1 MSTILNRKSAAVMFT
16 DIVKATNMMAK
27 DEEKALALL
36 KEKKNILKPL
46 IEKHDGIYVKGTGD
60 GSLSYFDSP
69 YKASLCAQIFQQN
82 IYDRDDLNVRVG
94 IHVGDIVFDEGDV
107 FVINN
112 TKVFPARL
120 YANKEKTG
128 AKSEVF
134 LLRELSQEYRLWDV
148 LVDPA
153 RKIRIGNKLFF
164 GENDELIAEVIDN
177 TTSRGRT
184 LRFLFDGT
192 HEEFKE
198 TLTAL
203 GSTPLPKHLDR
214 KPTEEDTERFQTIY
228 AKHEGAISAPSAGL
242 HFSKILMKQME
253 LKGIEF
259 AETTLHV
266 GLGTFR
272 AVEVEDLSKHKMESE
287 EIIIS
292 EEAAHKINTGKN
304 GGRRICAVGTTVM
317 RTLESSVS
325 TKNEVIPYSGWS
337 NIFLFPPHTYHIA
350 NCMLT
355 NFHLPKS
362 SLMMQVAAFSG
373 LDLLKKTYK
382 EALKKKYNFHTFGDA
397 MLIL

>member
-1 MSTILNRKSAAVMFT
+1 MFSFDLPQTRIAKKPIENREDAKLMVIHRSTGQ
-16 DIVKATNMMAK
+16 
-27 DEEKALALL
+27 
-36 KEKKNILKPL
+36 
-46 IEKHDGIYVKGTGD
+46 IEHKLVSDLGD
-60 GSLSYFDSP
+60 YF
-69 YKASLCAQIFQQN
+69 Q
-82 IYDRDDLNVRVG
+82 
-94 IHVGDIVFDEGDV
+94 EGDV
-107 FVINN
+107 IATNN

-128 AKSEVF
+128 AMIEVF
-134 LLRELSQEYRLWDV
+134 LLRELNQENRLWDV

-164 GENDELIAEVIDN
+164 GDNDELIAEVIDN

-203 GSTPLPKHLDR
+203 GNTPLPKHLGR
-214 KPTEEDTERFQTIY
+214 EPTEEDTERFQTIY
-228 AKHEGAISAPSAGL
+228 AKHEGAVSAPTAGM

-253 LKGIEF
+253 LKGVEF

-266 GLGTFR
+266 GLGTFNQIM
-272 AVEVEDLSKHKMESE
+272 VEDLSKHKMESE
-287 EIIIS
+287 EIIIPN
-292 EEAAHKINTGKN
+292 EAALKINKAKNSGK
-304 GGRRICAVGTTVM
+304 RICAVGTTVM

-325 TKNEVIPYSGWS
+325 TKSEVIPFSGWT
-337 NIFLFPPHTYHIA
+337 NIFLFPPHTYQIA

-373 LDLLKKTYK
+373 LDLL
-382 EALKKKYNFHTFGDA
+382 
-397 MLIL
+397 

>member
-1 MSTILNRKSAAVMFT
+1 MFAFDLPQARIAKKPSENRE
-16 DIVKATNMMAK
+16 DAK
-27 DEEKALALL
+27 LMVIHKDSGEIEH
-36 KEKKNILKPL
+36 KKISDL
-46 IEKHDGIYVKGTGD
+46 GD
-60 GSLSYFDSP
+60 Y
-69 YKASLCAQIFQQN
+69 
-82 IYDRDDLNVRVG
+82 
-94 IHVGDIVFDEGDV
+94 FDEGDV
-107 FVINN
+107 ISLNN

-128 AKSEVF
+128 AKIEVF
-134 LLRELSQEYRLWDV
+134 LLRELSQKNRLWDV

-192 HEEFKE
+192 HSEFKE

-203 GSTPLPKHLDR
+203 GSTPLPKHIDR
-214 KPTEEDTERFQTIY
+214 KPTEEDAERFQTIY
-228 AKHEGAISAPSAGL
+228 AKHEGAVSAPTAGL
-242 HFSKILMKQME
+242 HFSKILMKRLE
-253 LKGIEF
+253 LKGVEF
-259 AETTLHV
+259 AETTLHI
-266 GLGTFR
+266 GLGTFNQIM
-272 AVEVEDLSKHKMESE
+272 VEDLSKHKMESE

-292 EEAAHKINTGKN
+292 EEAANKINYGKSTGK
-304 GGRRICAVGTTVM
+304 RICAVGTTVM
-317 RTLESSVS
+317 RILESSVS
-325 TKNEVIPYSGWS
+325 TKNEVIPYNGWT
-337 NIFLFPPHTYHIA
+337 NIFLFPPHTFLIA

-373 LDLLKKTYK
+373 LDLLKKAYK
-382 EALKKKYNFHTFGDA
+382 EALKKKYSFHTFGDA

>member
-1 MSTILNRKSAAVMFT
+1 MKYKLSMFKFDLPEARIANKPAENRE
-16 DIVKATNMMAK
+16 DAK
-27 DEEKALALL
+27 LMVLHRETGEI
-36 KEKKNILKPL
+36 EHKKVSDL
-46 IEKHDGIYVKGTGD
+46 GD
-60 GSLSYFDSP
+60 Y
-69 YKASLCAQIFQQN
+69 
-82 IYDRDDLNVRVG
+82 
-94 IHVGDIVFDEGDV
+94 FDEGDV
-107 FVINN
+107 IATNN

-128 AKSEVF
+128 AQIEVF
-134 LLRELSQEYRLWDV
+134 LLRELNQENRLWDV

-203 GSTPLPKHLDR
+203 GETPLPKHIDR
-214 KPTEEDTERFQTIY
+214 APTEEDAERFQTIY
-228 AKHEGAISAPSAGL
+228 AKHEGAVSAPTAGM

-253 LKGIEF
+253 IKGVEF

-266 GLGTFR
+266 GLGTFN
-272 AVEVEDLSKHKMESE
+272 EIMVEDLSKHKMESE
-287 EIIIS
+287 EIIIP
-292 EEAAHKINTGKN
+292 EEAADKINRGKKA
-304 GGRRICAVGTTVM
+304 GKRICAVGTTVM

-325 TKNEVIPYSGWS
+325 TKHEVIPYKGWT
-337 NIFLFPPHTYHIA
+337 NIFIFPPYNYSVS

-373 LDLLKKTYK
+373 LDLLKKAYK
-382 EALKKKYNFHTFGDA
+382 EAVKKKYNFHTYGDA

>member
-1 MSTILNRKSAAVMFT
+1 MKYKLSMFAFDLPQARIAKKPNENREDAKLMVMHRSTGKI
-16 DIVKATNMMAK
+16 
-27 DEEKALALL
+27 EH
-36 KEKKNILKPL
+36 KNVSDL
-46 IEKHDGIYVKGTGD
+46 GD
-60 GSLSYFDSP
+60 YFE
-69 YKASLCAQIFQQN
+69 
-82 IYDRDDLNVRVG
+82 
-94 IHVGDIVFDEGDV
+94 EGDV
-107 FVINN
+107 IAVNN

-128 AKSEVF
+128 AKIEVF
-134 LLRELSQEYRLWDV
+134 LLRELSQENRLWDV

-203 GSTPLPKHLDR
+203 GSTPLPKHIDR

-228 AKHEGAISAPSAGL
+228 AKHEGAVSAPSAGL
-242 HFSKILMKQME
+242 HFSKILMKQLE

-259 AETTLHV
+259 AATTLHI
-266 GLGTFR
+266 GLGTFNDIM
-272 AVEVEDLSKHKMESE
+272 VEDLSKHKMESE

-292 EEAAHKINTGKN
+292 EEAAAKINTGKDS
-304 GGRRICAVGTTVM
+304 GKRICAVGTTVM

-325 TKNEVIPYSGWS
+325 TKNEIIPYKGWT
-337 NIFLFPPHTYHIA
+337 NIFLFPPHTYQIA

-373 LDLLKKTYK
+373 LDLLKKAYK